1 VVGVDYEC
9 QDGVARLH
17 LNRPER
23 LNAVDTSLTEELLAA
38 FDQAADARVIV
49 LAGRGRAFCA
59 GHDLKEPLPVETALD
74 TRRRLERIQDVTR
87 RIRGFQG
94 IVIAAVHGYALG
106 AGCEFALGCDLI
118 VADTTAQF
126 GFPEVS
132 VGLSVTGGISSLL
145 PKLVGL
151 PRAKEML
158 LLGERVPAADAE
170 RLGLINRV
178 VSAGQHEETALELAS
193 RIVQR
198 PPVAAG
204 LAKRV
209 LDLGV
214 DATMDQA
221 MATEV
226 AHAILTTTSSENEAP
241 RKEFGHG

>member
-1 VVGVDYEC
+1 MGVDYEDR
-9 QDGVARLH
+9 DGVARLH

-23 LNAVDTSLTEELLAA
+23 LNAVDTGLIDDLLAA
-38 FDQAADARVIV
+38 FDQARDARVIV

-59 GHDLKEPLPVETALD
+59 GHDLKEPVPAEDALG

-87 RIRGFQG
+87 RIRGLPG

-118 VADTTAQF
+118 VADATAQF

-132 VGLSVTGGISSLL
+132 VGLSVTGGISGLL

-158 LLGERVPAADAE
+158 LLGERIPAEQAVT
-170 RLGLINRV
+170 LGLINRV
-178 VSAGQHEETALELAS
+178 AAAGQHEEIALGLAA
-193 RIVQR
+193 RIAGQ

-209 LDLGV
+209 LDLGL
-214 DATMDQA
+214 DATLEQA
-221 MATEV
+221 LATEV
-226 AHAILTTTSSENEAP
+226 EHAILTTTSGENEAP
-241 RKEFGHG
+241 RREFGDD